1 MWLTQKGTIGN
12 ETGELGEGEPRE
24 RVTVDVE
31 VLVAEHDV
39 GALSMIDESL
49 TRAGFRCVG
58 VTTAHAALTIAQQQ
72 TAIDAIVADLE
83 LPDANGMELVRRFHD
98 VYADRSPPRVLLL
111 TAHPSLP
118 VATEALRLGVH
129 DLLTKPVQPR
139 ELVPAVRSAI
149 TRSREARRVERTL
162 PAETE
167 SLLRKA
173 QEFLSGLLSV
183 ASSLDLPSRSER
195 RRARMSAFVLDLMAR
210 AQQLKIEVG
219 GPGLDGL
226 AWDILT
232 ELMRAEYRK
241 QQLAVSDFM
250 VRATGA
256 SSTTALRRV
265 NELVQEGYVTKRPDM
280 KDARRDFVS
289 LTPKGRALVKAFIQR
304 AKEQLHAPSMP
315 GE

>member
-1 MWLTQKGTIGN
+1 
-12 ETGELGEGEPRE
+12 
-24 RVTVDVE
+24 
-31 VLVAEHDV
+31 
-39 GALSMIDESL
+39 
-49 TRAGFRCVG
+49 
-58 VTTAHAALTIAQQQ
+58 
-72 TAIDAIVADLE
+72 
-83 LPDANGMELVRRFHD
+83 
-98 VYADRSPPRVLLL
+98 
-111 TAHPSLP
+111 
-118 VATEALRLGVH
+118 
-129 DLLTKPVQPR
+129 
-139 ELVPAVRSAI
+139 
-149 TRSREARRVERTL
+149 
-162 PAETE
+162 
-167 SLLRKA
+167 
-173 QEFLSGLLSV
+173 
-183 ASSLDLPSRSER
+183 
-195 RRARMSAFVLDLMAR
+195 MSAFVLDLMAR